1 MRQALRVHESKAR
14 KSAEAA
20 SWPEGACSREID
32 KHEETFCELNNY
44 YLSVWKEEDCWFVL
58 DVVWC
63 CVCVAASADEWDG
76 DEWLLMVG

>member
-44 YLSVWKEEDCWFVL
+44 YLSV
-58 DVVWC
+58 
-63 CVCVAASADEWDG
+63 
-76 DEWLLMVG
+76 